1 MLSLVLKVTTL
12 KFLPFIFLLFFST
25 PSIYAQ
31 HVDIDGVVESN
42 SEVENIHVI
51 NKTAQFFTITDQY
64 GAFTIQAKLND
75 TIVFSSIQHILKKI
89 VIDEL
94 TVSTQK
100 IIVVLEDYINTLDEV
115 IVGKVLT
122 GDLFS
127 DMKNINL
134 DNKPINFMDV
144 GIPGYTGKIAT
155 QSERRL
161 SEASSFKPRLGGG
174 VGGAGVGVGFT
185 PIINAITGRTKMLKN
200 RVKIE
205 EKEALMRRI
214 KARLKKDFLA
224 SNPLEEEYVMDFFYF
239 CSDDVNFIKRCRN
252 KSDFD
257 VLIFLR
263 FKYRQYLENRKAN

>member
-1 MLSLVLKVTTL
+1 M
-12 KFLPFIFLLFFST
+12 

-31 HVDIDGVVESN
+31 HIEIDGVIESN
-42 SEVENIHVI
+42 SGVENIHVI

-64 GAFTIQAKLND
+64 GAFTIHAKLND
-75 TIVFSSIQHILKKI
+75 TIVFSSIQHVLKEI

-94 TVSTQK
+94 TASTQK
-100 IIVVLEDYINTLDEV
+100 IIVVLEDYVNTLDEV

-134 DNKPINFMDV
+134 DKKPINFMDV

-161 SEASSFKPRLGGG
+161 SEASSFKPRFGGG
-174 VGGAGVGVGFT
+174 VGGGGVGVGFT

-239 CSDDVNFIKRCRN
+239 CSDDVNFIKRCKN

-263 FKYRQYLENRKAN
+263 FKYKQYLENRKAN